1 MTRWHL
7 CPQNTIST
15 NASTASSS
23 QDNIEIFSP
32 PSRYYVAYRDIVWC
46 ARFFRLFN
54 TWAQRFALVCTAG
67 GVKRSVCGYVFVCAS
82 HHRATTHLWILAS
95 HILASNMCQRKRE
108 FASRARGWKVFG
120 SAVCFARASHQ
131 PLLSRAR
138 DLILAAARGRK
149 SVSRFAIEFNQQR
162 CGFGCRYTMR
172 GFTRCADAARG
183 CLLLWDVA
191 SHEVWDRNCGVDRIY
206 RYR

>member
-54 TWAQRFALVCTAG
+54 TWAQRFALVCTVG
-67 GVKRSVCGYVFVCAS
+67 GEFKEACGCVFVCAS

-108 FASRARGWKVFG
+108 FASRARGRKVFG
-120 SAVCFARASHQ
+120 SAVCFARAHQ
-131 PLLSRAR
+131 PLLGRAR
-138 DLILAAARGRK
+138 DLILAAAL
-149 SVSRFAIEFNQQR
+149 FAIEFNQQR

-172 GFTRCADAARG
+172 GFTHCAVAARG
-183 CLLLWDVA
+183 CLLLWVVA
-191 SHEVWDRNCGVDRIY
+191 SREVWDRNCGVDRIY